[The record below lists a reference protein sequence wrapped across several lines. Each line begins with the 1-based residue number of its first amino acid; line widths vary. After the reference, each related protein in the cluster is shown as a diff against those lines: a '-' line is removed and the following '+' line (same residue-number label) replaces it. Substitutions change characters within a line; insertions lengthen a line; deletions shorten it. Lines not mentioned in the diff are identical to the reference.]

1 MSMRTN
7 TISRASFGALGVL
20 SVLALAS
27 CASSGASSTKA
38 EAPAA
43 PATHQEAHAATPTTA
58 PAAATPASAPVASA
72 DPNAPLRGSAAVLVV
87 NGMSCPKCA
96 NNIHVSLSQV
106 PGVADSAID
115 LQTGRVTVTFD
126 KLAKFHPSQAA
137 LAKVV
142 KDSGFTLVSIE
153 TP

>member
-1 MSMRTN
+1 MRIN
-7 TISRASFGALGVL
+7 TTSRALFGALGVL
-20 SVLALAS
+20 SVLSLAS
-27 CASSGASSTKA
+27 CASSGASSAKA
-38 EAPAA
+38 EAPEASASHQEALAAA
-43 PATHQEAHAATPTTA
+43 PATA
-58 PAAATPASAPVASA
+58 PAAPTPATAPVASA
-72 DPNAPLRGSAAVLVV
+72 NPNAPLPGNAAVLVV